1 MNKPNKTHI
10 NILHKKSV
18 CIKFVEGNFISYKNK
33 EISCFLVGGQIRGLI
48 PKFFDKLN
56 NIFQPQEYISIKNLG
71 FAWDTM

>member
-33 EISCFLVGGQIRGLI
+33 DITYFSVGSQIRGLI
-48 PKFFDKLN
+48 LKVFDKLN
-56 NIFQPQEYISIKNLG
+56 NIFQPQEIYFYYKFGVCLG
-71 FAWDTM
+71 